1 MIIALYYFAQ
11 FAHSE
16 NEARRRQRKTV
27 HKKKKKK
34 NQHKKSINAAVYV
47 FASRHSLIEN

>member
-27 HKKKKKK
+27 HKKKKK
-34 NQHKKSINAAVYV
+34 NQHKKSITAAVYV